1 MPIVFAVD
9 RLPASISVPCL
20 LAACAAAPLSGAVTV
35 SYTYPD
41 EQPAAPLYADPGLSK
56 MSDGVALVPSWSTG
70 VSPDIAPFVG
80 WNDRPATIRYDF
92 SEVVRLTS
100 VRVWFGDSDGAAGV
114 HMPDQV
120 TLRNAA
126 STFFELYAVT
136 DPAGSGTTVALD
148 FTFDPFETDHV
159 LVIASNLNLEKEW
172 IMITE
177 ITLSY
182 SAVPEPSTYGLVL
195 GGLALAGAALRRRK
209 SAAA

>member
-1 MPIVFAVD
+1 MPNV
-9 RLPASISVPCL
+9 PASVRTACFIAAGSV
-20 LAACAAAPLSGAVTV
+20 ASLSAAVTV

-41 EQPAAPLYADPGLSK
+41 EQPAAPLYADPGLYK
-56 MSDGVALVPSWSTG
+56 LTDGVALVPSWSTG

-80 WNDRPATIRYDF
+80 WNDRPATIRFDF
-92 SEVVRLTS
+92 SGLVRLTGL
-100 VRVWFGDSDGAAGV
+100 RIWFGDSDGAAGV
-114 HMPDQV
+114 HVPDQV
-120 TLRNAA
+120 VLRNAA

-159 LVIASNLNLEKEW
+159 LVIASNLSLEKEW

-177 ITLSY
+177 VTLT

-209 SAAA
+209 AAAA